1 VAVVQAPL
9 SPLLTGWLNP
19 ELRRDCNE
27 FAQELTHDR
36 GVAVFPAPDWLT
48 DDDFADGHHL
58 LPQAA
63 ARYSR
68 WLADTHLK
76 PWLARKGGLP

>member
-1 VAVVQAPL
+1 MCFAFPATNPVVSVVTKRSFSLLIDRCRAEGIAVAVVQAPL

-36 GVAVFPAPDWLT
+36 GVAVFPAPT
-48 DDDFADGHHL
+48 G
-58 LPQAA
+58 
-63 ARYSR
+63 
-68 WLADTHLK
+68 
-76 PWLARKGGLP
+76 